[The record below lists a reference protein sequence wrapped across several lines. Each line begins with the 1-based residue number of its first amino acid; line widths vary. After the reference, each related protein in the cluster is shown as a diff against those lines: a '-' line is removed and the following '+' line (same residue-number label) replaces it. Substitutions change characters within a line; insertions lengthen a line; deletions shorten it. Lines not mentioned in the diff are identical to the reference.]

1 MSTTQLLIFLFER
14 IDNISQFIAGFYF
27 LRCLDCCLER
37 RKGKLLFFITW
48 IVCSAIA
55 SFVIFPQDATNITG
69 IFLLFLLLNLV
80 LYHGKW
86 IIKLS
91 MILILL
97 PISAALNLLVM
108 DIGGYLFFLYFTEQD
123 ALENTIFSTL
133 FYSIAVIF
141 WIVFYRL
148 FHKNLTEIRN
158 TFTTR
163 AWYMI
168 SIICAASF
176 VDIFTC
182 VYFSPDTT
190 WYIWPC
196 TFACIITNVGSIRLA
211 AYLADGIHADLERK
225 NLQLQ
230 KNYYE
235 ELEQNQKQIRK
246 FRHDMNNH
254 LSVVGYLLQKG
265 ELQKARDYFDKISV
279 YMQTANRKFC
289 ENSVVNAV
297 LNAKYNLMTDA
308 KIDGFFHISIDKLLF
323 IDDVSLCTLFANTLD
338 NAIEACQKIE
348 APDRRKL
355 ELKCR
360 YTENGYFSLELINSK
375 INEIVVQKNQYIS
388 DKEDKS
394 AHGIGISSI
403 RDIVEKY
410 EGTLDIS
417 YDDTSFKVVILIGG

>member
-168 SIICAASF
+168 SIICTASF
-176 VDIFTC
+176 VGIFTC

-403 RDIVEKY
+403 LDIVEKY

>member
-176 VDIFTC
+176 VGIFTC

-403 RDIVEKY
+403 RDIFEKY

>member
-176 VDIFTC
+176 VGIFTC

-289 ENSVVNAV
+289 ENSVVNAL

>member
-168 SIICAASF
+168 SIICTASF
-176 VDIFTC
+176 VGIFTC

-394 AHGIGISSI
+394 THGIGISSI

>member
-176 VDIFTC
+176 VGIFTC

-375 INEIVVQKNQYIS
+375 INEIVRIKTQ
-388 DKEDKS
+388 
-394 AHGIGISSI
+394 
-403 RDIVEKY
+403 
-410 EGTLDIS
+410 
-417 YDDTSFKVVILIGG
+417 

>member
-176 VDIFTC
+176 VGIFTC

-297 LNAKYNLMTDA
+297 LNAKYNLMTNA

>member
-14 IDNISQFIAGFYF
+14 IDNMSQFIAGFYF

-176 VDIFTC
+176 VGIFTC

>member
-176 VDIFTC
+176 VGIFTC

-394 AHGIGISSI
+394 AHGIGIFSI

>member
-176 VDIFTC
+176 VGIFTC

-211 AYLADGIHADLERK
+211 DYLADGIHADLERK

-308 KIDGFFHISIDKLLF
+308 KIDGFFHISIDKILF